1 MKSTSSRPKRSYSVE
16 RQFGVLVG
24 GVFAALGGWWLARG
38 KFQLAAP
45 YFLALGGLLLLI
57 GLVYPRA
64 LVVPNRMWMKLADA
78 LSFVMTRVILGL
90 VFFLMITPIG
100 LLRRML
106 GGDPLHRRARR
117 AESYWKPY
125 LPRQANPQ
133 HYEKMF

>member
-1 MKSTSSRPKRSYSVE
+1 MKLRRSKPKRSYGVE

-24 GVFAALGGWWLARG
+24 AVFAALGGWWLTRG
-38 KFQLAAP
+38 KFQLVAP
-45 YFLALGGLLLLI
+45 YFLTLGGLLLLI
-57 GLVYPRA
+57 GLIYPRA
-64 LVVPNRMWMKLADA
+64 LVVPNRLWMKLAEA

-90 VFFLMITPIG
+90 VFFLMVTPIG

-106 GGDPLHRRARR
+106 GGDPLHRRARP

-125 LPRQANPQ
+125 LARQGDPQ

>member
-1 MKSTSSRPKRSYSVE
+1 MKLRRPNPKRSYGVE
-16 RQFGVLVG
+16 RYFGVLVG
-24 GVFAALGGWWLARG
+24 AVFAAVGAWWLTRG
-38 KFQLAAP
+38 KFQLVAP
-45 YFLALGGLLLLI
+45 YFLTLGGLLLLI

-64 LVVPNRMWMKLADA
+64 LVVPNRMWMKLAEA

-90 VFFLMITPIG
+90 VFFLMVTPIG
-100 LLRRML
+100 LLRRIL

-125 LPRQANPQ
+125 LSRQGDPQ